1 MLFLRE
7 VFVDTNSE
15 HIIRSLRRPCNGA
28 NSTLFFQCRF
38 LMASTETILHDKLG
52 TDMGRNFENPGVL
65 FFDFCA
71 GIWIVDRLHRP
82 EGDEAVPLVFALRGE
97 LESLIEMLPESEGK
111 AKAGKATSIA
121 LSALGSASS
130 HQTDMEGKAMP
141 VSEATR
147 KYLFEQ
153 IILFFIQ
160 YARVVSVDSL
170 SEFVKDPEVR
180 KNASF

>member
-1 MLFLRE
+1 VL
-7 VFVDTNSE
+7 VF
-15 HIIRSLRRPCNGA
+15 G
-28 NSTLFFQCRF
+28 
-38 LMASTETILHDKLG
+38 
-52 TDMGRNFENPGVL
+52 
-65 FFDFCA
+65 FCA

-97 LESLIEMLPESEGK
+97 LKSLIEMLPESEGK